1 MMSRVWQ
8 PDDVAEQL
16 QFAIGTSALGLML
29 LTYDAAYEKRKHCV
43 NWLSNLIS
51 HTPDCTSPAWE
62 EDALFLDVRTPG
74 EYASGHVQ
82 GALNLP
88 LDRFVQDYASV
99 APDKLKQIVLYC
111 HSGARSGQATQFLC
125 QQNYQN
131 VVNGGSVG
139 LVALKTSRPIRR
151 H

>member
-1 MMSRVWQ
+1 M
-8 PDDVAEQL
+8 
-16 QFAIGTSALGLML
+16 
-29 LTYDAAYEKRKHCV
+29 
-43 NWLSNLIS
+43 NWSNNQIS
-51 HTPDCTSPAWE
+51 NTPDSTVPAWD
-62 EDALFLDVRTPG
+62 EDALFLDVRTPD
-74 EYASGHVQ
+74 EYASGHVE

-88 LDRFVQDYASV
+88 LDRFVQDYAGV

-139 LVALKTSRPIRR
+139 LVALKASRPIQRL
-151 H
+151 